1 MKNKTDKATVK
12 IPCGRFCADRDC
24 VRCVYV
30 ERSPGSNSGWYCNK
44 KRTHVRPGRDEC
56 GYFESR

>member
-1 MKNKTDKATVK
+1 MKEKTEKITAK
-12 IPCGRFCADRDC
+12 IPCGKFSSDRDC
-24 VRCVYV
+24 CRCIHV
-30 ERSPGSNSGWYCNK
+30 ERSPGSNSGWYCNY